1 MRPLISTQ
9 EVASCSD
16 AYIATAVAL
25 AVGAAAI
32 GIPAT
37 VVLADQ
43 PGGHGGHHRGQAIEH
58 VLLISVDGLHQ
69 SDVEWYVAN
78 HPGSELAKLVGGGA
92 EYARAQT
99 PIPSDSFPGMTA
111 QVTGGNPRTTGIYY
125 DDEYSHAVLPAG
137 TTSCHGQPTGGE
149 VIYDSPDD
157 QDSTRL
163 DAGQGLAGLPG
174 SILEMTAQPG
184 ALLNPATLSVNSQT
198 CRPIYPH
205 EYLQVNTIF
214 EVAHD
219 HGLRTAWSDKHP
231 AYEAL
236 AGPSGKGIDDLFTP
250 EIDSRALEP
259 NGTPYPG
266 EISWTEDNAATM
278 QYDSYKVQAVLNELA
293 GYDHSGKTKVGVPA
307 ILGMNFQTVS
317 TAEKLITSDGLNGG
331 YLPGTTT
338 PGPLLQRA
346 LDYVDA
352 KLQAMDEAIQAQG
365 LASSTAII
373 VSAKHGQ
380 SPQDPNS
387 LTRIKDG
394 PIIEAINAAWDVAHP
409 GAGALI
415 VAGTDDD
422 AWQSYLSDTS
432 QQAADFVKDYLWS
445 HSATGV
451 AYDGSSRTLAH
462 SGLAEI
468 YAGRDAARYFGVP
481 LSDPRHPDV
490 WGVVQVGVV
499 YTGGSKIAEHGGA
512 NPADRDV
519 PIVVYAPG
527 AVQPGT
533 YRPPVE
539 TTQIAP
545 TILDL
550 LGLDPDAL
558 QAVRIEGT
566 QTLPGVARR

>member
-1 MRPLISTQ
+1 MFMLGRIHG
-9 EVASCSD
+9 
-16 AYIATAVAL
+16 
-25 AVGAAAI
+25 GAAAAVAVAAVAI
-32 GIPAT
+32 GAPAAA
-37 VVLADQ
+37 VFAHPSRDHARL
-43 PGGHGGHHRGQAIEH
+43 PGSPMAH
-58 VLLISVDGLHQ
+58 VLLVSVDGLHQ
-69 SDVEWYVAN
+69 SDVEWYVSN

-92 EYARAQT
+92 EYAQAHT

-157 QDSTRL
+157 NNATAL
-163 DAGQGLAGLPG
+163 DAGQGLTGLPG
-174 SILEMTAQPG
+174 SILEMTDQPQS
-184 ALLNPATLSVNSQT
+184 LLNPAALPVNPRT
-198 CRPIYPH
+198 CKPIYPH

-231 AYEAL
+231 AYEIL
-236 AGPSGKGIDDLFTP
+236 DGPSGNGVDDLFTP
-250 EIDSRALEP
+250 EIDSNALEP
-259 NGTPYPG
+259 SGTPYPG
-266 EISWTEDNAATM
+266 EINWTEDNAATM
-278 QYDSYKVQAVLNELA
+278 QYDSYKVQAVLNEID
-293 GYDHSGKTKVGVPA
+293 GYDHSHTTKVGVPA
-307 ILGMNFQTVS
+307 IFGMNFQTVS
-317 TAEKLITSDGLNGG
+317 TAEKLHTSDGLGGG
-331 YLPGTTT
+331 YEPGTTT

-346 LDYVDA
+346 LDYVNS
-352 KLQAMDEAIQAQG
+352 KLQAMDEEIQAQG
-365 LASSTAII
+365 LADSTAIV

-380 SPQDPNS
+380 SPQDPSS
-387 LTRIKDG
+387 LVKIKDG
-394 PIIEAINAAWDVAHP
+394 PIIEAINGAWEAAHS

-422 AWQSYLSDTS
+422 AWQSYLSNTS

-445 HSATGV
+445 HTATGV
-451 AYDGSSRTLAH
+451 AYDGSTRTLAH
-462 SGLAEI
+462 SGLAEVF
-468 YAGRDAARYFGVP
+468 AGRAAAKYFGVP
-481 LSDPRHPDV
+481 RSDPRHPDV

-527 AVQPGT
+527 AVEPGVSD
-533 YRPPVE
+533 RWVE

-550 LGLDPDAL
+550 LGLDPNAL
-558 QAVRIEGT
+558 QAVQIEGT
-566 QTLPGVARR
+566 QALPGIARH

>member
-1 MRPLISTQ
+1 MLARINRG
-9 EVASCSD
+9 
-16 AYIATAVAL
+16 AL
-25 AVGAAAI
+25 ALAIAVIAAGISAAAVFAYPWREH
-32 GIPAT
+32 GHRNAST
-37 VVLADQ
+37 VS
-43 PGGHGGHHRGQAIEH
+43 H
-58 VLLISVDGLHQ
+58 VLLISVDGMHQ
-69 SDVEWYVAN
+69 SDLEWYVKE
-78 HPGSELAKLVGGGA
+78 HPESELARLAGGGA
-92 EYARAQT
+92 EYSGAHT
-99 PIPSDSFPGMTA
+99 PIPSDSFPGMVA
-111 QVTGGNPRTTGIYY
+111 QVTGGNPHTTGIYY

-157 QDSTRL
+157 KNISAL
-163 DAGQGLAGLPG
+163 DAGEEISGLPG
-174 SILEMTAQPG
+174 NILEMTSTPQT
-184 ALLNPATLSVNSQT
+184 LLEPSQLPVNPAT
-198 CRPIYPH
+198 CKPIYPH
-205 EYLQVNTIF
+205 EYLKVNTVF
-214 EVAHD
+214 NVAHE
-219 HGLRTAWSDKHP
+219 HGLWTAWSDKHP

-236 AGPSGKGIDDLFTP
+236 DGPSGNGIDDLFTP
-250 EIDSRALEP
+250 EIDSFALEP

-278 QYDSYKVQAVLNELA
+278 QYDSYKVQAVLNEID
-293 GYDHSGKTKVGVPA
+293 GYNHSRTTKVGVPA
-307 ILGMNFQTVS
+307 IFGMNFQTVS
-317 TAEKLITSDGLNGG
+317 TAEKLLKSDGMNGG

-346 LDYVDA
+346 LGYINE
-352 KLQAMDEAIQAQG
+352 KLEAMVNEISAQG

-394 PIIEAINAAWDVAHP
+394 PIIEAINSAWEEAHP

-432 QQAADFVKDYLWS
+432 QQAADFVKNYLWN

-451 AYDGSSRTLAH
+451 AYDGSPRTLAH
-462 SGLAEI
+462 SGLAKI
-468 YAGRDAARYFGVP
+468 YAGAASARYFGVP
-481 LSDPRHPDV
+481 QSDPRHPDV

-499 YTGGSKIAEHGGA
+499 YTGGTKIAEHGGA

-527 AVQPGT
+527 VVKPGMHGSW
-533 YRPPVE
+533 VE

-550 LGLDPDAL
+550 LGLNPNALEAVQIEQTDAL
-558 QAVRIEGT
+558 
-566 QTLPGVARR
+566 PGIASH

>member
-1 MRPLISTQ
+1 MLGRIHRG
-9 EVASCSD
+9 AG
-16 AYIATAVAL
+16 IALAIGAV
-25 AVGAAAI
+25 AVGAPAA
-32 GIPAT
+32 
-37 VVLADQ
+37 VVFADSS
-43 PGGHGGHHRGQAIEH
+43 GDHGHHHESAIAH

-69 SDVEWYVAN
+69 SDVEWYVGN

-125 DDEYSHAVLPAG
+125 DDEYNHAVLPPG

-157 QDSTRL
+157 KDATAL

-174 SILEMTAQPG
+174 SILEMTDQPQSLIDPA
-184 ALLNPATLSVNSQT
+184 ALPVNPQT
-198 CRPIYPH
+198 CKPIYPH
-205 EYLQVNTIF
+205 EYLEVNTIF
-214 EVAHD
+214 EVAHA

-236 AGPSGKGIDDLFTP
+236 EGPSGNGIDDLFTP
-250 EIDSRALEP
+250 EIDSNALEP
-259 NGTPYPG
+259 SGTPYPG
-266 EISWTEDNAATM
+266 EISWTGDNAATM
-278 QYDSYKVQAVLNELA
+278 QYDSYKVQAVLNEID
-293 GYDHSGKTKVGVPA
+293 GYDHGRTTKVGMPA
-307 ILGMNFQTVS
+307 IFGMNFQTVS
-317 TAEKLITSDGLNGG
+317 TAEKLLTSDGLKGG

-346 LDYVDA
+346 LDFINA
-352 KLQAMDEAIQAQG
+352 KLQAMDEEIQAQG
-365 LASSTAII
+365 LADSTAIV

-380 SPQDPNS
+380 SPQDPSS

-394 PIIEAINAAWDVAHP
+394 PIIEAINAAWEAAHP

-415 VAGTDDD
+415 VAGVDDD

-432 QQAADFVKDYLWS
+432 QQAADFVKAYLWS

-451 AYDGSSRTLAH
+451 AYDGSTRTLAH

-468 YAGRDAARYFGVP
+468 FAGKDAARYFGVP
-481 LSDPRHPDV
+481 RSDPRHPDV

-499 YTGGSKIAEHGGA
+499 YTGGTKIAEHGGA

-527 AVQPGT
+527 AVEPGT
-533 YRPPVE
+533 YHSRVE

-550 LGLDPDAL
+550 LGLAPNAL
-558 QAVRIEGT
+558 EAVQIEGT
-566 QTLPGVARR
+566 QALPGIARH